1 VALLTVTVVHGCS
14 SAVVVV
20 LVQAAMERTR
30 LVTKLVATVVLVSLC
45 GAVRTQ
51 VVVAVAVAAKAR
63 QRPVAAA
70 VVQVEA
76 F

>member
-1 VALLTVTVVHGCS
+1 
-14 SAVVVV
+14 VVV

-70 VVQVEA
+70 VVRVEA